1 MTTSRT
7 YFEILPGTA
16 ANKAYDDLK
25 QKDKAHVDA
34 INAFLA
40 SLGDTGDWK
49 GYTKAG
55 VWFVGFSLGTWEK
68 DWQFCEKHADIWRMD
83 RKERIIVPR
92 RNTPE
97 GKANAVQ
104 FDAVAKGVHANDV
117 ARAFQVGPEF
127 SAYTF
132 STNAMHFMTRFK
144 PKEHPPMLS
153 VPTQMLTGSEDKRE
167 KPIKLV
173 AGLKKLSIQEAAE
186 RTGKELAL
194 V

>member
-7 YFEILPGTA
+7 YFEILPGTTA
-16 ANKAYDDLK
+16 SKAYDDLK
-25 QKDKAHVDA
+25 QKDKAHVGA
-34 INAFLA
+34 VNAFLK

-49 GYTKAG
+49 GYTRGG
-55 VWFVGFSLGTWEK
+55 VWFVGFSLGTW
-68 DWQFCEKHADIWRMD
+68 DMDMAFCRKHGDIWRMD
-83 RKERIIVPR
+83 RKERMIVPR

-97 GKANAVQ
+97 GKANAPL
-104 FDAVAKGVHANDV
+104 FDGVAKGVHAHDV

-127 SAYTF
+127 IGYTF

-144 PKEHPPMLS
+144 PKDHPPMLS
-153 VPTQMLTGSEDKRE
+153 VPTQMLTGSNDKRE
-167 KPIKLV
+167 KPVKLV